1 LLDEIESQFSQESD
15 EKARLRLMILRA
27 MIVEQAGMS
36 GDALSDW
43 RDLVPDEVAQLEN
56 PQAKPVKE

>member
-1 LLDEIESQFSQESD
+1 
-15 EKARLRLMILRA
+15 

-43 RDLVPDEVAQLEN
+43 RDLVPDEVAKIEQSSDRIDKKAVLWPILQRLHLE
-56 PQAKPVKE
+56 VM